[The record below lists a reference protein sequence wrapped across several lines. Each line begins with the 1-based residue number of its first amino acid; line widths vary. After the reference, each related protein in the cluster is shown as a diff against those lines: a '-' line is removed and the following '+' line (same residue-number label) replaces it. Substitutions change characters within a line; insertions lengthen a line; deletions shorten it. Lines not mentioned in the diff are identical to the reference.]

1 MCVCETENTAIQIC
15 LHSQDLIVRDL
26 VGDKSLLLAIGGTH
40 LSIKLLSQPE
50 FCGRGQTPEQTG
62 VHRATRAAPSSSII
76 NIFFNDNNNDSNN
89 TSLLINYKTYN
100 KQVYH

>member
-15 LHSQDLIVRDL
+15 LRSQDLIVRDL

-62 VHRATRAAPSSSII
+62 VHRATRAALSSSII
-76 NIFFNDNNNDSNN
+76 NFFFMIIIIISNQ
-89 TSLLINYKTYN
+89 TLDLCFYIGKKT
-100 KQVYH
+100 K